1 MNNPY
6 VKSVLAQTALDLTL
20 PLIRKTLLGDRDFR
34 KEYGIE
40 VNSIISFPAFD
51 ISFHLSSLYN
61 AVRRVLSGASEK
73 KVINTKGQKWRL
85 KNISKKG
92 ELPNLL
98 LSRGEKRF
106 PLSNPLSNLAALSPD
121 RDTRLR
127 FLDEAISDVNL
138 PSNASETWRNI
149 LSERALEDEEV
160 DAFLREFRDTP
171 VEKMRSISNKL
182 RTGPSSLSFLVPPS
196 RRYFERLVGEY
207 DGSASIWE
215 YAANSGRTLFTQL
228 SAWRPYDGFLFS
240 LLLSSHSSLADE
252 INVDQLNSEDLVRAY
267 NFLEKQG
274 DRISQLGAIEVG
286 LRVLPSRPE
295 IEQPLIR
302 LIEQIRDDDVD
313 GQASGF
319 ELLSALFCLV
329 DGELS
334 RTRLLSPEPPF
345 YRRLAALSQATLIH
359 RQAMSLSVDIDQ
371 FSKWIDQLSEW
382 AFSNRGEYYYIQSLS
397 DMRLEPRWDPELLVA
412 SQMKANFFGRI
423 LTAAKK
429 YEQNIKGSQIYDL
442 LLTNKAGSL
451 QPFSDYLDTWLPGP
465 LDGAENT
472 QNILPSEIAEVIET
486 QLGTKEVGPSS
497 FIALVN
503 FALLYPIDA
512 DQAELAAKALKQTD
526 YHLRNIEK
534 KSQIVVILFGL
545 AKVAAV
551 SRNHRLADELRILV
565 RRYRHDTE
573 YALSIEE
580 VIRIC
585 LVAAASRSQLD
596 EWTEFVG
603 AWLTELAFGDLKDD
617 EGQIFYSSLNCLC
630 HAVPELWI
638 SCGRADAALSALI
651 HK

>member
-6 VKSVLAQTALDLTL
+6 VKSVLAQTALDLTS
-20 PLIRKTLLGDRDFR
+20 PLIRKTLLGKPSFR
-34 KEYGIE
+34 EEYSLKAN
-40 VNSIISFPAFD
+40 VTLSFPD
-51 ISFHLSSLYN
+51 IGTTFHLSSLYN
-61 AVRRVLSGASEK
+61 GVRSVLSGASEK
-73 KVINTKGQKWRL
+73 KVIDTKGQKWRL
-85 KNISKKG
+85 KNICKG
-92 ELPNLL
+92 GEPPHLS
-98 LSRGEKRF
+98 LSRGEKHF
-106 PLSNPLSNLAALSPD
+106 SLPDFSALSPNK
-121 RDTRLR
+121 DTRLR
-127 FLDEAISDVNL
+127 FLEEAISDVNL
-138 PSNASETWRNI
+138 PNSASGPWRNI
-149 LSERALEDEEV
+149 LSERALEDDEV
-160 DAFLREFRDTP
+160 DACLSEFRDTP
-171 VEKMRSISNKL
+171 VEKVRAIQNEIRDGKINMTS
-182 RTGPSSLSFLVPPS
+182 LVPPS
-196 RRYFERLVGEY
+196 RRYFERLVGVYNE
-207 DGSASIWE
+207 SPSIRD
-215 YAANSGRTLFTQL
+215 YAASVGRTLFAQL

-240 LLLSSHSSLADE
+240 LLLSSHSSLTDE
-252 INVDQLNSEDLVRAY
+252 INVDQLSSEDLVRAY
-267 NFLEKQG
+267 DFLEKHG

-334 RTRLLSPEPPF
+334 RTRLLSSEPPF

-442 LLTNKAGSL
+442 VLTNKAGSRSL
-451 QPFSDYLDTWLPGP
+451 QPFSDCLDTWLPGP
-465 LDGAENT
+465 LDGDENT

-603 AWLTELAFGDLKDD
+603 DWLTELAFGDLKDD

-638 SCGRADAALSALI
+638 SCGRADAALSAFRN
-651 HK
+651 K

>member
-1 MNNPY
+1 MNSPY
-6 VKSVLAQTALDLTL
+6 VKSTFAQTALDLTP
-20 PLIRKTLLGDRDFR
+20 PLIRDTLLGDRDFR

-85 KNISKKG
+85 KNICKEG
-92 ELPNLL
+92 ELPNLS

-106 PLSNPLSNLAALSPD
+106 PLSNLAALSPD

-138 PSNASETWRNI
+138 PRNASDQWRNI
-149 LSERALEDEEV
+149 LSERALKDDEV
-160 DAFLREFRDTP
+160 DACLSEFRDTP
-171 VEKMRSISNKL
+171 VKKMRSISTDL
-182 RTGPSSLSFLVPPS
+182 RTAQISPSFLVPPS

-207 DGSASIWE
+207 DESTSIRD
-215 YAANSGRTLFTQL
+215 YATSVGRTLFTQL

-240 LLLSSHSSLADE
+240 LLLSSHASLTDE
-252 INVDQLNSEDLVRAY
+252 INVDQLISEDLVRAY
-267 NFLEKQG
+267 DFLEKHG

-334 RTRLLSPEPPF
+334 RTRLLSSEPPF

-397 DMRLEPRWDPELLVA
+397 DMRLEPRWDPEFIA
-412 SQMKANFFGRI
+412 TSPMKANFFGRI
-423 LTAAKK
+423 LIAAKK
-429 YEQNIKGSQIYDL
+429 YEQNITGSQIYDL
-442 LLTNKAGSL
+442 VLTDKAGSL
-451 QPFSDYLDTWLPGP
+451 SPFGYILATWLPGP
-465 LDGAENT
+465 LEGAEYT
-472 QNILPSEIAEVIET
+472 QNTLPPKISEVIET
-486 QLGTKEVGPSS
+486 QLSVQEVGPSS
-497 FIALVN
+497 FHALVN
-503 FALLYPIDA
+503 FASLYPISTDH
-512 DQAELAAKALKQTD
+512 AELAAKALREAD
-526 YHLRNIEK
+526 YHLHNIK
-534 KSQIVVILFGL
+534 DKSQIDVILDGL

-551 SRNHRLADELRILV
+551 SRSSTLADELRILV
-565 RRYRHDTE
+565 RRYRHNTE

-585 LVAAASRSQLD
+585 LVAAASRSDLN
-596 EWTEFVG
+596 EWIEYVG
-603 AWLTELAFGDLKDD
+603 DWLTELAFGDLKDD
-617 EGQIFYSSLNCLC
+617 EVPVFYVQLTWLC
-630 HAVPELWI
+630 HVVPELWV
-638 SCGRADAALSALI
+638 SCGRANAALSALI
-651 HK
+651 NK

>member
-6 VKSVLAQTALDLTL
+6 VKSVLAQTTLDLTP

-40 VNSIISFPAFD
+40 VNSIISFPTFD

-61 AVRRVLSGASEK
+61 AVRRVLAGATEK

-106 PLSNPLSNLAALSPD
+106 PLSNLAALSPD

-127 FLDEAISDVNL
+127 FLDEATFDVNL
-138 PSNASETWRNI
+138 PSSASDQWRNI
-149 LSERALEDEEV
+149 LSERALEDDEV
-160 DAFLREFRDTP
+160 DACLSEFRDTP
-171 VEKMRSISNKL
+171 VEKMRSISTDL
-182 RTGPSSLSFLVPPS
+182 RTAQISPSFLVPPS

-207 DGSASIWE
+207 DKSPSIRD
-215 YAANSGRTLFTQL
+215 YAASVGRTLFAQL
-228 SAWRPYDGFLFS
+228 SEWRPYDGFLFS
-240 LLLSSHSSLADE
+240 LLLSSHSSLTDE
-252 INVDQLNSEDLVRAY
+252 INVDQLSSEDLVRAY
-267 NFLEKQG
+267 KFLEKHG

-302 LIEQIRDDDVD
+302 LIEQIRDDDID

-334 RTRLLSPEPPF
+334 RTRLLSSEPPF
-345 YRRLAALSQATLIH
+345 YRRLAALSQAALIH
-359 RQAMSLSVDIDQ
+359 RQAVSLAIDIEQ

-382 AFSNRGEYYYIQSLS
+382 AFINRGEHYYIQSFA
-397 DMRLEPRWDPELLVA
+397 DMRLEPRWDPEFIA
-412 SQMKANFFGRI
+412 TSPMKANFFGRI
-423 LTAAKK
+423 LIAAKK
-429 YEQNIKGSQIYDL
+429 YEQNITGSQIYDL
-442 LLTNKAGSL
+442 VLTDKAGSL
-451 QPFSDYLDTWLPGP
+451 SPFGYFPATWLPGP
-465 LDGAENT
+465 LEGAEYT
-472 QNILPSEIAEVIET
+472 QNTLPPKVSEVIES
-486 QLGTKEVGPSS
+486 QLGKKEVEPSS

-503 FALLYPIDA
+503 FALLYPIGA
-512 DQAELAAKALKQTD
+512 DHAELAAKALKQAD
-526 YHLRNIEK
+526 YHLRNIED
-534 KSQIVVILFGL
+534 KSQVVVILDGL

-551 SRNHRLADELRILV
+551 SRSSTLADELRILV

-580 VIRIC
+580 VIKIC
-585 LVAAASRSQLD
+585 LVAAASHTDLN

-603 AWLTELAFGDLKDD
+603 DWLAELAFGDLKDD
-617 EGQIFYSSLNCLC
+617 EGQIFYSSLNYLC